1 MSPSPFEAGSSPFEV
16 AFAALQG
23 LIVSTGFLLT
33 LFIGFLVVA
42 GFCKFRRRE
51 PGSAIVRNLS
61 ECLGSGAQYL
71 PPTAPRGPA
80 DQLRTPELQEQSG
93 REQ

>member
-1 MSPSPFEAGSSPFEV
+1 MSPVEV

-23 LIVSTGFLLT
+23 LLLSTGFILV
-33 LFIGFLVVA
+33 LFVGFLVVA
-42 GFCKFRRRE
+42 GYCKFRRRE

>member
-1 MSPSPFEAGSSPFEV
+1 MSPSPFEAGSSPLEV

-23 LIVSTGFLLT
+23 LILSTGFILA

-42 GFCKFRRRE
+42 GYCKFRRRE
-51 PGSAIVRNLS
+51 PGSAIVRNLA
-61 ECLGSGAQYL
+61 ECLGSGAEYL
-71 PPTAPRGPA
+71 PPTPRGPI
-80 DQLRTPELQEQSG
+80 DQLRTPELLEQSG